1 MLMIVVESD
10 CVDCGLPCKHTAC
23 PHYQVVRY
31 ICDRCQDET
40 TLYVWG
46 NEQLC
51 FECILEELERVEH
64 ND

>member
-1 MLMIVVESD
+1 MIVIESD
-10 CVDCGLPCKHTAC
+10 CCDCGLPCIYEAC
-23 PHYQVVRY
+23 KNYQAVRY

-51 FECILEELERVEH
+51 FECILEELERVEY
-64 ND
+64 DE